1 MLSTF
6 GILFLV
12 SAVYVFFWTLRKGN
26 FRRYPWEQFVFL
38 GIAVSLGARAVVE
51 RPSLLNGALLFIE
64 IVALTGSLLY
74 FGMGAR
80 FRRSRVSVLVG
91 ERLPNFI
98 LPDST
103 GKSFHSES
111 LEGETA
117 ALYLFYRG
125 DW

>member
-1 MLSTF
+1 MLSIF

-26 FRRYPWEQFVFL
+26 FRRYPWEQFVLL

-51 RPSLLNGALLFIE
+51 RPSLLNGSLLFIE
-64 IVALTGSLLY
+64 LVALTGSLLY

-80 FRRSRVSVLVG
+80 FRRSRVSVLAG
-91 ERLPNFI
+91 ERLPSFT

-103 GKSFHSES
+103 GKPFHSES